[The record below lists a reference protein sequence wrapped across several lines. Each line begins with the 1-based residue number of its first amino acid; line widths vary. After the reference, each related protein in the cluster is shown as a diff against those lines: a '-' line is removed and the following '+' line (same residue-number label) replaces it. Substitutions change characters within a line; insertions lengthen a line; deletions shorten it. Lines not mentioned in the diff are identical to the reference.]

1 MPKPIKFDLPILLFN
16 NQAAWESWLQLH
28 HADSQGVQ
36 LKISKKNSGITT
48 VNYDQALESA
58 LCYGWI
64 DSQITAFD
72 SQYYLHKFSPRRPN
86 SKWSKMNCEKA
97 EALIAAGRMQPA
109 GLRQV
114 ELAKADGRWEAAYD
128 PQSRIS
134 IPEDF
139 RRELN
144 QNPVAKEFF
153 ATLDS
158 HNRYAILHRLQ
169 DAKKPETRAQRLKKF
184 VDMLEN
190 HQKIHP

>member
-28 HADSQGVQ
+28 HADSEGVW
-36 LKISKKNSGITT
+36 LKISKKNTGIST
-48 VNYDQALESA
+48 VSYDQALESS

-64 DSQITAFD
+64 DSQIAAFD
-72 SQYYLHKFSPRRPN
+72 SQYYLHKFSPRRPK
-86 SKWSKMNCEKA
+86 SKWSKMNCEKS

-134 IPEDF
+134 IPEDLH
-139 RRELN
+139 RELN

-153 ATLDS
+153 TTLDS

-169 DAKKPETRAQRLKKF
+169 DAKKTETRANRLKKF
-184 VDMLEN
+184 VNMLEN
-190 HQKIHP
+190 HEKIHP